1 MIMKRVLYCV
11 VALILPMLMLNAC
24 AEQGGIFTPPTE
36 RPEAVSEQ
44 PWPKNHVLV
53 LAYHDIMD
61 SAPDQ
66 QYVATRTANFVAQ
79 MRWLKA
85 NHYVPVTMDQIFD
98 ARDGKAD
105 LPEKAVLLT
114 FDDGYRSMYDR
125 VFPILKRNHWPAL
138 FAPVGAWVDT
148 PPDQMVN
155 FSGQMRPRDKFVNWD
170 QVREMSESGLIEVA
184 AHTQNMHHGILANP
198 QGNVEPAAAALKYDP
213 ITKRYETLDEF
224 RQRFDEDVTII
235 SNTITR
241 VTGKAPRVWVWPY
254 GAASGIGLEVAKAH
268 GYQAAMSLD
277 EGLLDVKDL
286 MNVPRT
292 LVAYDPNVETFSG
305 WVNSAQEKPV
315 MRTVRVDLDYVYDP
329 DPKRMDEN
337 VGRLIQRLADLSPSV
352 VLLQAFADP
361 KGDGVVREVYFPNSQ
376 LPMRADLL
384 NRVTVQI
391 HTRMPERARVFVW
404 MPVLSFDL
412 KGLPHVMEMTPEGK
426 RRVDPHQYSRL
437 TPFNSEV
444 RARIKALY
452 RDMAASEPSIE
463 GVAFHDDL
471 VMSDYEDVSDS
482 ALAVMRKAG
491 FGDDVLALRQD
502 HERSM
507 AWARYKGRFMNEF
520 TKELMDEVHSLRGA
534 DVKSA
539 RNIFIEPVINPDSEE
554 WFAQNLDD
562 CLDTYDYVM
571 PMLMPYMEGVR
582 DPKAIHDWMTR
593 AVERVRQHPNG
604 LQKTIF
610 ELQAQDWR
618 SDTHGHGDRWIS
630 SDILGHWM
638 QDLFSMGV
646 VHLGYYPDD
655 LYNNMPSQK
664 VIRSVMSPTWAPDK

>member
-1 MIMKRVLYCV
+1 MMMKRVLCCLLGL
-11 VALILPMLMLNAC
+11 ALPMLNAC
-24 AEQGGIFTPPTE
+24 AEQGGMFTPPTE
-36 RPEAVSEQ
+36 RPDMVSEQ

-61 SAPDQ
+61 SEPDQ

-85 NHYVPVTMDQIFD
+85 NHYVPVSMDQIFA

-138 FAPVGAWVDT
+138 FAPVGAWLDT
-148 PPDQMVN
+148 PQDQMVN
-155 FSGQMRPRDKFVNWD
+155 FSGKMRPRDKFVTWD
-170 QVREMSESGLIEVA
+170 QVREMSDSGLIEIA
-184 AHTQNMHHGILANP
+184 SHTQDMHKGIIANP
-198 QGNVEPAAAALKYDP
+198 QGNVEPAAAALAYDP
-213 ITKRYETLDEF
+213 AKKRYETLDEF
-224 RQRFDEDVTII
+224 RHRFDLDATTIT
-235 SNTITR
+235 NTITR

-254 GAASGIGLEVAKAH
+254 GASSGIGLEVIKEH
-268 GYQAAMSLD
+268 GYQSAMTLD
-277 EGLLDVKDL
+277 EGLLDVRNL

-292 LVAYDPNVETFSG
+292 LVAYDPNVDAFSS
-305 WVNSAQEKPV
+305 WVADAQEKPV

-329 DPKRMDEN
+329 DPKQMDEN
-337 VGRLIQRLADLSPSV
+337 VGRLIQRLADLRPSV
-352 VLLQAFADP
+352 VMLQAFSDP
-361 KGDGVVREVYFPNSQ
+361 KGDGLIKEVYFPNSQ

-404 MPVLSFDL
+404 MPVLTFDL

-426 RRVDPHQYSRL
+426 RRIDPHQYRRL

-452 RDMAASEPSIE
+452 RDMAVSVPSIE

-471 VMSDYEDVSDS
+471 VMSDYEDVSD
-482 ALAVMRKAG
+482 AGLAAMRKAG
-491 FGDDVLALRQD
+491 FGDDVLALRKD
-502 HERSM
+502 HDRSM
-507 AWARYKGRFMNEF
+507 AWARYKGRFMNAF
-520 TKELMDEVHSLRGA
+520 TKELMDEVHSLRGT

-539 RNIFIEPVINPDSEE
+539 RNIFIEPVLNPDSEE

-562 CLDTYDYVM
+562 TLDAYDYVM

-582 DPKAIHDWMTR
+582 DPKAIHDWMAR

-618 SDTHGHGDRWIS
+618 SDTDGHGDRWIS
-630 SDILGHWM
+630 SEVLGGWM
-638 QDLFSMGV
+638 KDLFSMGV

-655 LYNNMPSQK
+655 FYHNTPSQK
-664 VIRSVMSPTWAPDK
+664 VIRSVMSPSWAPD

>member
-1 MIMKRVLYCV
+1 MMMKRVLCCLLGL
-11 VALILPMLMLNAC
+11 ALPMLNAC
-24 AEQGGIFTPPTE
+24 AEQEGMFTLPTE
-36 RPEAVSEQ
+36 RPDVISEQ
-44 PWPKNHVLV
+44 PWPKNQVLV

-61 SAPDQ
+61 SEPDQ
-66 QYVATRTANFVAQ
+66 QYVATRTANFIAQ

-85 NHYVPVTMDQIFD
+85 NHYVPVSVDQILA
-98 ARDGKAD
+98 ARDGKAE

-138 FAPVGAWVDT
+138 FAPVGSWLDT
-148 PPDQMVN
+148 PPGQMVN
-155 FSGQMRPRDKFVNWD
+155 FSGKPRPRDKFVTWE
-170 QVREMSESGLIEVA
+170 QVREMSDSGLVEIG
-184 AHTQNMHHGILANP
+184 AHTQDLHKGILANP
-198 QGNVEPAAAALKYDP
+198 QGNVEPAAAALAYDP
-213 ITKRYETLDEF
+213 IKKRYETLDEF
-224 RQRFDEDVTII
+224 RQRIDHDVTTIT
-235 SNTITR
+235 NTITR
-241 VTGKAPRVWVWPY
+241 VTGKAPRIWVWPY
-254 GAASGIGLEVAKAH
+254 GASSGIGLDVAKAH
-268 GYQAAMSLD
+268 GYQSAMTLD
-277 EGLLDVKDL
+277 EGLLDVHNL

-292 LVAYDPNVETFSG
+292 LIAYDPDIESFANWMG
-305 WVNSAQEKPV
+305 DAQEKPV

-337 VGRLIQRLADLSPSV
+337 VGRLIQRLADIRPSV
-352 VLLQAFADP
+352 VMLQAFADP
-361 KGDGVVREVYFPNSQ
+361 QGDGLIKEVYFPNSQ

-412 KGLPHVMEMTPEGK
+412 KGLPRVMEMTPEGR
-426 RRVDPHQYSRL
+426 RRVDPHQYRRL
-437 TPFNSEV
+437 TPFSSEA

-452 RDMAASEPSIE
+452 RDMAVSTPSIE

-471 VMSDYEDVSDS
+471 VMSDYEDVSDP
-482 ALAVMRKAG
+482 ALAAMRKAG
-491 FGDDVLALRQD
+491 FGNDVLALRQD

-520 TKELMDEVHSLRGA
+520 TKELMNEVHALRGT

-539 RNIFIEPVINPDSEE
+539 RNIFIEPVVNPDSEE
-554 WFAQNLDD
+554 WYAQNLND

-582 DPKAIHDWMTR
+582 DPKAIHEWMAH
-593 AVERVRQHPNG
+593 AVDRVRQYPNG

-610 ELQAQDWR
+610 ELQAQDWH
-618 SDTHGHGDRWIS
+618 SEADGQGDRWIS
-630 SDILGHWM
+630 SEILGHWM

-646 VHLGYYPDD
+646 LHLGYYPDD
-655 LYNNMPSQK
+655 FYNNTPSQNM
-664 VIRSVMSPTWAPDK
+664 VRSVMSPTWAPD